1 MEWVTSPWAAV
12 TSRQA
17 CSLLD
22 CHAWVTGD
30 WQTQGSQD
38 TENSQS
44 RVPKKGYKTIFY
56 FLLSD
61 MDTMI
66 SQERKD
72 EIILS
77 TVPRTTHAM
86 HATQYAALLVW
97 RWEDWYLVPVGAV
110 CGSTIRCQSA
120 KVQRLLQ
127 PSRSPTTYW
136 LLHALL
142 YNCILY
148 MYIVLLWI
156 VAFSIYFYSTY
167 RT

>member
-1 MEWVTSPWAAV
+1 METRYSEAGGGNDI
-12 TSRQA
+12 TIHDRKSNESSTRA
-17 CSLLD
+17 CTLALVLRVRRD
-22 CHAWVTGD
+22 ICRDKRDTGA
-30 WQTQGSQD
+30 
-38 TENSQS
+38 
-44 RVPKKGYKTIFY
+44 
-56 FLLSD
+56 
-61 MDTMI
+61 
-66 SQERKD
+66 
-72 EIILS
+72 